1 MDYTADKYKVDAFRI
16 DDVTVLIQK
25 NTIESIRHNESIVK
39 VSYEEFMKSP
49 VKAVRKLLG
58 NK

>member
-1 MDYTADKYKVDAFRI
+1 MILSFLLAQLQEIARVA
-16 DDVTVLIQK
+16 
-25 NTIESIRHNESIVK
+25 IESIRDNESIVK
-39 VSYEEFMKSP
+39 VSYEEFVKSP

>member
-39 VSYEEFMKSP
+39 VSYEEFVKSS